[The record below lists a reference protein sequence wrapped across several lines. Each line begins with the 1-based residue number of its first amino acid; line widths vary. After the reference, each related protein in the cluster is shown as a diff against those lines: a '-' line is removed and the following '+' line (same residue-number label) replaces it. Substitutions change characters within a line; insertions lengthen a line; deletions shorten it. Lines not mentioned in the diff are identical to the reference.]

1 MQTNTGISYDFEQAT
16 PIARE
21 MIMRYGMC
29 DEPTY
34 RSFGKRQEAIFF
46 GRLISGERNYSLKTE
61 GPSAANPKTAV

>member
-21 MIMRYGMC
+21 MIMC

-34 RSFGKRQEAIFF
+34 RSFGKR
-46 GRLISGERNYSLKTE
+46 RYS
-61 GPSAANPKTAV
+61 SVA